1 MSVLYFYYQDE
12 IRENSKGL
20 LLWFESFYL
29 KKNTTN
35 VVGVVMVWWSRNRTN
50 LQDSVLGFLTFS
62 VGMEWFKYY
71 NSLNPLNEKCIYK
84 LRRMEI
90 SCVNQK

>member
-29 KKNTTN
+29 KKIQPMSLVSSWYGDHVIEPTCRIQFLVFSRFQWAWNDLNTTI
-35 VVGVVMVWWSRNRTN
+35 VWT
-50 LQDSVLGFLTFS
+50 L
-62 VGMEWFKYY
+62 
-71 NSLNPLNEKCIYK
+71 
-84 LRRMEI
+84 
-90 SCVNQK
+90 